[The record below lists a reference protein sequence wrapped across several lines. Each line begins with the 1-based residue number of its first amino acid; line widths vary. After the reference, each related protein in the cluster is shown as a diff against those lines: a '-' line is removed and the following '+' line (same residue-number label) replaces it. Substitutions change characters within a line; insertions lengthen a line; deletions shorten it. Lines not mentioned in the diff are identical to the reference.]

1 MLGSGGEVVLGAYLP
16 IELKQCHLMLPLAAK
31 PLPSSWMLTHHLII
45 TYRADHP
52 RAGSSC
58 RLGSAVLIKSDSRCD
73 VLILGGYRRAG
84 GLRAEGN
91 GTVRG

>member
-1 MLGSGGEVVLGAYLP
+1 M
-16 IELKQCHLMLPLAAK
+16 
-31 PLPSSWMLTHHLII
+31 SSDVTVSREAIAIKLICTHHLII

-58 RLGSAVLIKSDSRCD
+58 RLGSAVLIKSNSRRD